1 MPRLHDKLIGASL
14 GPLSPEEEEMIRR
27 HRDEKAQR
35 AAALAFRLKALKVA
49 AEYEA
54 WLQQDEE
61 CGDSFSTFVNRFG
74 YQDSDCQPM
83 HEYVKRIHKAATPD

>member
-1 MPRLHDKLIGASL
+1 MTDSL

-35 AAALAFRLKALKVA
+35 AAALAF
-49 AEYEA
+49 EYEA

>member
-1 MPRLHDKLIGASL
+1 MTESL